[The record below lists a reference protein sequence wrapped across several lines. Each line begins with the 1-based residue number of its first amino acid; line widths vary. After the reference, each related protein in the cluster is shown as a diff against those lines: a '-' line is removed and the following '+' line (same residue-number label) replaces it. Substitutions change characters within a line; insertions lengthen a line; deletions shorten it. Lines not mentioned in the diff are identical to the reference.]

1 METIFVF
8 MLFNPNRHH
17 RRSIRLRG
25 WDYTRPAMYFITLCV
40 QNRECHF
47 GNVLDGKMQLNE
59 AGMITGK
66 CWNEIPDHFP
76 MVKLD
81 EYVVMPNHI
90 HGIIVIDRIRP
101 PVGANNDLPLP
112 AWTPQPNTGT
122 SQTLGSVVRGF
133 KIGVTKWFRA
143 NTDAQTVW
151 QRNYYE
157 TIIRTGQDLN
167 RIREYILDNP
177 KKWNLDCENPE
188 R

>member
-25 WDYTRPAMYFITLCV
+25 WDYTRPGTYFVTLCV
-40 QNRECHF
+40 QNRACLF
-47 GNVLDGKMQLNE
+47 GNIVNGHMHLNA
-59 AGMITGK
+59 AGMIVRK
-66 CWNEIPDHFP
+66 CWHDIPDHFP
-76 MVKLD
+76 MVELD
-81 EYVVMPNHI
+81 EYVVMPNHV
-90 HGIIVIDRIRP
+90 HGIIAINRMGP

-112 AWTPQPNTGT
+112 ERPQQPNTGT
-122 SQTLGSVVRGF
+122 SRTLGSVVRGF

-143 NTDAQTVW
+143 NTDVQTVW

-157 TIIRTGQDLN
+157 NIIRTGRDLN
-167 RIREYILDNP
+167 RIRRYISDNP
-177 KKWNLDCENPE
+177 RKWNLDCENPE